1 MVVMVCTTYEYTEMH
16 RIVYFKRLNFI
27 VYIVFKKPSLT
38 APGLQEAHV
47 GVTSVF
53 PFCRLLIDMVPR
65 VRQTR
70 HYEMFE

>member
-1 MVVMVCTTYEYTEMH
+1 MAHELQFSKSLLFTS
-16 RIVYFKRLNFI
+16 
-27 VYIVFKKPSLT
+27 PSAQ
-38 APGLQEAHV
+38 APGPQGVHV
-47 GVTSVF
+47 GVTSVL